1 MTDMSQTPPP
11 NHGRTVL
18 KLVSVV
24 VFMGGLAWASVPLY
38 NWFCRVT
45 GFGGTPSVSTVGSD
59 EILDRTVTVRFD
71 ASTERDMPWEFKP
84 VERQMEIRIGETGL
98 AFYEAYNPT
107 DRPVAGTAAFNVY
120 PYEAGG
126 YFTKI
131 ACFCFE
137 EQVLQPGERVQM
149 PVTFYVD
156 PGLVEDRDAKYT
168 HSITLS
174 YTFYEID
181 LPQDKED
188 YEQAARD
195 DGSSDNER
203 Q

>member
-1 MTDMSQTPPP
+1 MNAPAT
-11 NHGRTVL
+11 HGKTVV

-38 NWFCRVT
+38 DWFCRVT
-45 GFGGTPSVSTVGSD
+45 GFGGTPSQSTVASD
-59 EILDRTVTVRFD
+59 EILDRTVKVRFD
-71 ASTERDMPWEFKP
+71 ASMERGMPWEFRP
-84 VERQMEIRIGETGL
+84 AQREMEIRIGETGL

-107 DRPVAGTAAFNVY
+107 DRPVAGSAAFNVF

-126 YFTKI
+126 FFTKI

-156 PGLVEDRDAKYT
+156 PEIVDDRDAKYT

-181 LPQDKED
+181 LPSEED
-188 YEQAARD
+188 IEQAALE
-195 DGSSDNER
+195 GKTTANN
-203 Q
+203 